1 MNKKRAYILSAFIFF
16 GFFLVTLRL
25 VDIMLVNHEWYKERA
40 KTQQLKK
47 EIIPVKR
54 GVIFDRRGRELAV
67 NIDTESIFINPREIK
82 SPEYVASTLSRLVG
96 YKKEEL
102 LKKVSENKR
111 FIWIQRQKDLAFTS
125 KIKELNIEGVGFMPE
140 TKRYYP
146 KGVLAAHIIGYV
158 DIDNKGLEGVE
169 KKYNNYLS
177 ADQESIIV
185 VRDAKGNILSN
196 GIKEAIVGNNIV
208 LTIDEGLQFILEK
221 HLDDA
226 MQQWRASSA
235 SAIMMNPFTG
245 EILAMASRPTYDP
258 NRPSSA
264 KAEHRRNRS
273 LTDCYEPG
281 STFKIV
287 VSAAALEEGKVTPDT
302 KFDCSAGYI
311 EVAKKK
317 IKDIHNYGVLTFKEV
332 LQKSS
337 NVGTI
342 KIGQIIGSQKIYEYI
357 KRFGFG
363 QKTGIDLIGEVSGT
377 VRPLEKWS
385 SMSLGAIPIGYEI
398 SVTPLQILRAYA
410 SIANGGYL
418 VRPFVVSAIYS
429 PTGEIIYKTIPERKQ
444 ILSEKTAAIMREI
457 LKSVTEDGGTAKTAS
472 VDGNQVAGKTGT
484 TRILDP
490 NTKRYSTD
498 KYVSSF
504 VGFVPADNPKIA
516 MIVVIHEP
524 KGAIYGGVV
533 AGPVFKKIAD
543 EALSYMNVPRDDS
556 KEKGLLLV
564 SNN

>member
-1 MNKKRAYILSAFIFF
+1 MNKKRAYILSAFIFL

-25 VDIMLVNHEWYKERA
+25 VDIMLINHEWYKERA
-40 KTQQLKK
+40 KIQQLKK

-82 SPEYVASTLSRLVG
+82 SPEYVVSTLSRLMG

-245 EILAMASRPTYDP
+245 AILAMASRPTYDP
-258 NRPSSA
+258 NRPSSV

-281 STFKIV
+281 STFKII

-302 KFDCSAGYI
+302 RFDCSAGYI

-317 IKDIHNYGVLTFKEV
+317 IKDVHKYGVLTFKEV

-342 KIGQIIGSQKIYEYI
+342 KIGQIIGNQKIYEYI

-385 SMSLGAIPIGYEI
+385 SMSLGAISIGYEI

-418 VRPFVVSAIYS
+418 VRPFVVSEIYS
-429 PTGEIIYKTIPERKQ
+429 PTGKIIYKTIPETKQ

-484 TRILDP
+484 ARLLDP
-490 NTKRYSTD
+490 KTKRYSTD

-504 VGFVPADNPKIA
+504 VGFVPAENPKIA